1 MRPGEAWRG
10 ASGGVRFVIGE
21 GRKTLDERRHPTLE
35 VRPETLRERFPQL
48 MEAGALLP
56 LAEDQDATH
65 VVWQAEGVGAWRWTP
80 RKLWDLWART
90 AVRVTEAR

>member
-21 GRKTLDERRHPTLE
+21 GRSTRNAERQLRLE
-35 VRPETLRERFPQL
+35 LRPWTEAHLERL
-48 MEAGALLP
+48 VLP

-90 AVRVTEAR
+90 AARVTEAR